1 MTSSKSPPLYSR
13 DPTAAV
19 FTSFRRDK
27 AGLSVSRF
35 LAVVGPC
42 AAFCFLVLLVAPW
55 IGSTGVTW
63 RNVLAGV
70 TPDREI
76 FVVAR
81 LPRVLFG
88 AVAGGSLAMAGVL
101 FQAILR
107 NSLADP
113 FTLGVSAGSSFGA
126 VLAIWSGLETVVWG
140 IPVVSVAAF
149 GGAFLTILLVFFIAR
164 TGNALPTFTLLL
176 SGVTLNFI
184 FGALIMFIHY
194 AANFNQGYL
203 MTRWMMGAVDT
214 ADMLSVAR
222 SAPFVI
228 ACLAGLLWISAQLN
242 LLAAGEDWAA
252 TRGVDVRRVKN
263 IAYFIGSILTGAV
276 TAFSGPI
283 GFVGL
288 IVPHTV
294 RLLSGPD
301 HRTLIPASFFLGA
314 AFLVVCDTAGRTLFA
329 PTEIPVGVIT
339 ALLGGPLFVMLLRRK
354 RGELW

>member
-1 MTSSKSPPLYSR
+1 M
-13 DPTAAV
+13 AAAA
-19 FTSFRRDK
+19 TSFRRPED
-27 AGLSVSRF
+27 GLSIRRF

-42 AAFCFLVLLVAPW
+42 ALICLVVLLVAPW

-70 TPDREI
+70 SPDREI
-76 FVVAR
+76 FIVAR
-81 LPRVLFG
+81 LPRILFG
-88 AVAGGSLAMAGVL
+88 AVVGGALAMAGVL

-126 VLAIWSGLETVVWG
+126 VVAIWFGLETVVWG
-140 IPVVSVAAF
+140 IPLISVAAF
-149 GGAFLTILLVFFIAR
+149 LGAFATIFLVYSIAR

-176 SGVTLNFI
+176 SGITLNFV

-203 MTRWMMGAVDT
+203 MTRWTMGALDT
-214 ADMLSVAR
+214 ADIRTVLRA
-222 SAPFVI
+222 APLVV
-228 ACLAGLLWISAQLN
+228 ACLVGLIWISRELN
-242 LLAAGEDWAA
+242 PLAAGEEWAA
-252 TRGVDVRRVKN
+252 SRGVDVHRMKTA
-263 IAYFIGSILTGAV
+263 AYFIGSLLTGAV

-294 RLLSGPD
+294 RLVAGPD
-301 HRTLIPASFFLGA
+301 HRVLIPASFFLGA
-314 AFLVVCDTAGRTLFA
+314 AFLVVCDTAARTLFA

-339 ALLGGPLFVMLLRRK
+339 ALLGGPFFILLLKQK